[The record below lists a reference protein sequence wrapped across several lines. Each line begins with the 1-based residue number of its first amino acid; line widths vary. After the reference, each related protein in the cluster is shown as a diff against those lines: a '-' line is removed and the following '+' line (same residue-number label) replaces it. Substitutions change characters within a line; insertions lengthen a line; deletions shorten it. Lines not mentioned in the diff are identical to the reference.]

1 MCIGA
6 CKIKMAFL
14 YRRDLDILGYDIKIK
29 EIKARRVLST
39 VAYSELITENQ
50 MIPCVATFFKFTKG
64 VRVEYINDKETED
77 RIMDWYMILLREHPN
92 LLFECVAR
100 LLIRNVASISWLIS
114 IIYLLYV
121 LTFKVSPL
129 SIEVVNRIYSSIVCV
144 ILVGIV
150 RYLMDIIN

>member
-64 VRVEYINDKETED
+64 VRVEYINDKKTEN
-77 RIMDWYMILLREHPN
+77 RIMDGYMVLLREHPK

-100 LLIRNVASISWLIS
+100 LLIRDVVSIPWLIS

-129 SIEVVNRIYSSIVCV
+129 SIEVFIQIYRIIICV
-144 ILVGIV
+144 ILVSIV
-150 RYLMDIIN
+150 RYLMDII

>member
-64 VRVEYINDKETED
+64 VRVEYINDKKTEN
-77 RIMDWYMILLREHPN
+77 RIMDGYMVLLREHPK
-92 LLFECVAR
+92 LLF
-100 LLIRNVASISWLIS
+100 
-114 IIYLLYV
+114 
-121 LTFKVSPL
+121 
-129 SIEVVNRIYSSIVCV
+129 
-144 ILVGIV
+144 
-150 RYLMDIIN
+150 